1 MATKLRDAMQSVLDY
16 QRNWKAHATP
26 EMQARAELIQ
36 SRIPSILRE
45 VADSRG
51 YRVQGTPG
59 AATNNRVP
67 WVRVYNPDRS
77 PTPQDGMYIVLLFA
91 ADGSAAFISL
101 SQGTTDWS
109 SGRAWPKDPE
119 ALSVQSEHA
128 RILLEESG
136 QDLEGLNSNIRLQ
149 DPILGRTYELGTVL
163 AFEYRSKA
171 IPGDDTL
178 FRHLSRMLDLLDFL
192 HAQGADGAA
201 ASTPSARSLPPLK
214 PLPSTDLDPTA
225 GQRPAALP
233 PFTIDHALD
242 GLAFPREQF
251 QLLLRVWQRKNN
263 LILQGPPGVGK
274 TFLAR
279 RLAYALIGYMSPS
292 RVSTA
297 QFHPGYT
304 YQDFMGGTIEGTERS
319 EGAFVRFCNRA
330 RVDQDF
336 RYVFIIDEL
345 NRSSV
350 SEVFGEALTLID
362 KDYRGRQHAVPLT
375 YSTKDDEPFYVPKNV
390 FLLGLAI
397 AAGRSLPLS
406 DYTLRRRF
414 AFARL
419 RPLFDNPEFSR
430 FLLNA
435 GADPALVKSVS
446 ERLLALNEEIRKDTR
461 LGEGYCVGH
470 SYFLP
475 QGSPLTEENYF
486 DAVRSEILPL
496 LEQYWPEDRKRVE
509 EWRQK
514 LLAPI

>member
-1 MATKLRDAMQSVLDY
+1 MQSVLDH

-26 EMQARAELIQ
+26 EMMARADLIQ
-36 SRIPSILRE
+36 SRIPSILRDI
-45 VADSRG
+45 ADVRG
-51 YRVQGTPG
+51 FRVQGTPG
-59 AATNNRVP
+59 SATNNRVP
-67 WVRVYNPDRS
+67 WVRIYDPDRS
-77 PTPQDGMYIVLLFA
+77 PTPQDGMYVVFLFA

-119 ALSVQSEHA
+119 ALSVQSERA

-136 QDLEGLNSNIRLQ
+136 QDLEGLHSNIRLQ

-163 AFEYRSKA
+163 AFEYRSKT
-171 IPGDDTL
+171 IPGDDSI
-178 FRHLSRMLDLLDFL
+178 FRHLSRLLDLLEFVQ
-192 HAQGADGAA
+192 AQGADGAA
-201 ASTPSARSLPPLK
+201 APSTPERGLPPLK
-214 PLPSTDLDPTA
+214 YSPSPDLDPTA
-225 GQRPAALP
+225 AKLPAALP

-251 QLLLRVWQRKNN
+251 QQLLRVWQRKSN

-274 TFLAR
+274 TFLAK
-279 RLAYALIGYMSPS
+279 RLAYALIGYVSPS
-292 RVSTA
+292 RVGTA

-304 YQDFMGGTIEGTERS
+304 YQDFMGGTLDGSERS

-330 RVDQDF
+330 KVDQDF
-336 RYVFIIDEL
+336 RYVFIIDEM

-375 YSTKDDEPFYVPKNV
+375 YSTKEDEPFYVPKNV

-397 AAGRSLPLS
+397 AAGHSLPLS

-430 FLLNA
+430 FLLEA
-435 GADPALVKSVS
+435 GADPLLVQNVS
-446 ERLLALNEEIRKDTR
+446 QRLLDLNEEIRKDTN

-475 QGSPLTEENYF
+475 QGAPLTAENYF

-514 LLAPI
+514 LLASI